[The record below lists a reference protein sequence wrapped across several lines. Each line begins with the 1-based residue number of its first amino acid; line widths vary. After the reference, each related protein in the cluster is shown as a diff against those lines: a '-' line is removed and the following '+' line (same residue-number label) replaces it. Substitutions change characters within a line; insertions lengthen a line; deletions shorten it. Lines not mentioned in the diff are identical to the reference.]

1 MDSREQGVDRIK
13 YLVEKLRYITLAV
26 QIIPF
31 AYSALYIICLVL
43 YLFCPEPILRVLDS
57 LFYVSPIVVIG
68 FLIEAKVLK
77 LCVWYRC
84 ACILPI
90 LPQIVVFID
99 NHIVQ
104 LVEVERY
111 IAIGTP
117 ILLSFLLLIAAY
129 HIFIR

>member
-117 ILLSFLLLIAAY
+117 ILLSSLLLIAAY

>member
-68 FLIEAKVLK
+68 FLIESKVLK

-117 ILLSFLLLIAAY
+117 ILLSSLLLIAAY